1 MITRKVFLINFQS
14 LYTILNEISDL
25 IQYEFIAMNKKDFT
39 KLENDKIIESLEGHI
54 FIVENENIIK
64 NSKILLKNNY
74 MVLNKTPIQLIKF
87 IEKLNILFLNIN
99 YKNNSNIYI
108 NDYVINTNIK
118 TIFKNDLSL
127 KLTEKELK
135 ILKFLNLKKNSPQS
149 IQSLENEIW
158 KYTQELETHT
168 VETHIYRL
176 RKKIEEKFLDSDF
189 IKSNKLGYY
198 L

>member
-1 MITRKVFLINFQS
+1 MINRKVFLINFQS
-14 LYTILNEISDL
+14 LYIILNEISDL
-25 IQYEFIAMNKKDFT
+25 IHYEFIEINKNDFT
-39 KLENDKIIESLEGHI
+39 KLENNKTETIEGYI
-54 FIVENENIIK
+54 FIVQNENIIK

-74 MVLNKTPIQLIKF
+74 LVLNKTPIQLIKF

-108 NDYVINTNIK
+108 NDYVINTNNK
-118 TIFKNDLSL
+118 TIFKNNLSL

-135 ILKFLNLKKNSPQS
+135 LLKFLNLKKNYPQN

-158 KYTQELETHT
+158 KYTQDLETHT

-176 RKKIEEKFLDSDF
+176 RKKIEKKFLDYNF

>member
-14 LYTILNEISDL
+14 LYIILNEISDL
-25 IQYEFIAMNKKDFT
+25 IHYEFIAINKNDFT
-39 KLENDKIIESLEGHI
+39 KLENNKTETIEGYI
-54 FIVENENIIK
+54 FIVQNENIIK

-74 MVLNKTPIQLIKF
+74 LVLNKTPIQLIKF

-108 NDYVINTNIK
+108 NDYVINTNNK
-118 TIFKNDLSL
+118 TIFKNNLSL

-135 ILKFLNLKKNSPQS
+135 LLKFLNLKKNYPQN

-158 KYTQELETHT
+158 KYTQDLETHT

-176 RKKIEEKFLDSDF
+176 RKKIEEKFLDTDF

>member
-14 LYTILNEISDL
+14 LYIILNEISDL
-25 IQYEFIAMNKKDFT
+25 IQYEFIAINKNDFT
-39 KLENDKIIESLEGHI
+39 KLENNKTETIEGYI
-54 FIVENENIIK
+54 FIVQNENIIK
-64 NSKILLKNNY
+64 NSKVLLKNNY
-74 MVLNKTPIQLIKF
+74 LVLNKTPIQLIKF

-108 NDYVINTNIK
+108 NDYVINTNNK
-118 TIFKNDLSL
+118 TIFKNNLSL

-135 ILKFLNLKKNSPQS
+135 LLKFLNLKKNYPQN

-158 KYTQELETHT
+158 KYTQDLETHT

-176 RKKIEEKFLDSDF
+176 RKKIEEKFLDYNF

>member
-14 LYTILNEISDL
+14 LYIILNEISDL
-25 IQYEFIAMNKKDFT
+25 IQYEFIAINKNDFT
-39 KLENDKIIESLEGHI
+39 KLENNKTETIEGYI
-54 FIVENENIIK
+54 FIVQNENIIK
-64 NSKILLKNNY
+64 NSKVLLKNNY
-74 MVLNKTPIQLIKF
+74 LVLNKTPIQLIKF

-108 NDYVINTNIK
+108 NDYVINTNNK
-118 TIFKNDLSL
+118 TIFKNNLSL

-135 ILKFLNLKKNSPQS
+135 LLKFLNLKKNYPQN

-158 KYTQELETHT
+158 KYTQDLETHT

-176 RKKIEEKFLDSDF
+176 RKKIEEKFLDTDF

>member
-1 MITRKVFLINFQS
+1 MINRKVFLINFQS
-14 LYTILNEISDL
+14 LYIILNEISDL
-25 IQYEFIAMNKKDFT
+25 IQYEFIAINKNDFT
-39 KLENDKIIESLEGHI
+39 KLENNKTETIEGYI
-54 FIVENENIIK
+54 FIVQNENIIK

-74 MVLNKTPIQLIKF
+74 LVLNKTPIQLIKF

-108 NDYVINTNIK
+108 NDYVINTNNK
-118 TIFKNDLSL
+118 TIFKNNLSL

-135 ILKFLNLKKNSPQS
+135 LLNFLNLKKNYPQN

-158 KYTQELETHT
+158 KYTQDLETHT

-176 RKKIEEKFLDSDF
+176 RKKIEKKFLDYNF

>member
-14 LYTILNEISDL
+14 LYIILNEISDL
-25 IQYEFIAMNKKDFT
+25 IQYEFIAINKNDFT
-39 KLENDKIIESLEGHI
+39 KLENNKTETIEGYI
-54 FIVENENIIK
+54 FIVQNENIIK

-74 MVLNKTPIQLIKF
+74 LVLNKTPIQLIKF

-108 NDYVINTNIK
+108 NDYVINTNNK
-118 TIFKNDLSL
+118 TIFKNNLSL

-135 ILKFLNLKKNSPQS
+135 LLKFLNLKKNYPQN

-158 KYTQELETHT
+158 KYTQDLETHT

-176 RKKIEEKFLDSDF
+176 RKKIEEKFLDTDF

>member
-1 MITRKVFLINFQS
+1 MINRKVFLINFQS
-14 LYTILNEISDL
+14 LYIILNEISDL
-25 IQYEFIAMNKKDFT
+25 IQYEFIAINKNDFT
-39 KLENDKIIESLEGHI
+39 KLENNKTETIEGYI
-54 FIVENENIIK
+54 FIVQNENIIK

-74 MVLNKTPIQLIKF
+74 LVLNKTPIQLIKF

-108 NDYVINTNIK
+108 NDYVINTNNK
-118 TIFKNDLSL
+118 TIFKNNLSL

-135 ILKFLNLKKNSPQS
+135 LLKFLNLKKNYPQN

-158 KYTQELETHT
+158 KYTQDLETHT

-176 RKKIEEKFLDSDF
+176 RKKIEEKFLDTDF

>member
-1 MITRKVFLINFQS
+1 MINRKVFLINFQS
-14 LYTILNEISDL
+14 LYIILNEISDL
-25 IQYEFIAMNKKDFT
+25 IQYEFIAINKNDFT
-39 KLENDKIIESLEGHI
+39 KLENNKTETIEGYI
-54 FIVENENIIK
+54 FIVQNENIIK

-74 MVLNKTPIQLIKF
+74 LVLNKTPIQLIKF

-108 NDYVINTNIK
+108 NDYVINTNNK
-118 TIFKNDLSL
+118 TIFKNNLSL

-135 ILKFLNLKKNSPQS
+135 LLKFLNLKKNYPQN

-158 KYTQELETHT
+158 KYTQDLETHT

-176 RKKIEEKFLDSDF
+176 RKKIEEKFLDYNF

>member
-1 MITRKVFLINFQS
+1 MINRKVFLINFQS
-14 LYTILNEISDL
+14 LYIILNEIRDL
-25 IQYEFIAMNKKDFT
+25 IQYEFIAINKKDFT
-39 KLENDKIIESLEGHI
+39 KLENNKTETIEGYI
-54 FIVENENIIK
+54 FIVQNENIIK

-74 MVLNKTPIQLIKF
+74 LVLNKFPIQLIKF

-108 NDYVINTNIK
+108 NDYVINTNNK
-118 TIFKNDLSL
+118 TIFKNNLSL

-135 ILKFLNLKKNSPQS
+135 LLKFLNLKKNYPQN

-158 KYTQELETHT
+158 KYTQDLETHT

-176 RKKIEEKFLDSDF
+176 RKKIEEKFLDNNF

>member
-1 MITRKVFLINFQS
+1 MINRKVFLINFQS
-14 LYTILNEISDL
+14 LYIILNEISDL
-25 IQYEFIAMNKKDFT
+25 IQYEFIAINKNDFT
-39 KLENDKIIESLEGHI
+39 KLENNKTESIEGYI
-54 FIVENENIIK
+54 FIVQNENIIK

-74 MVLNKTPIQLIKF
+74 LVLNKTPIQLKKF

-108 NDYVINTNIK
+108 NDYVINTNNK
-118 TIFKNDLSL
+118 TIFKNNLSL

-135 ILKFLNLKKNSPQS
+135 LLKFLNLKKNYPQN

-158 KYTQELETHT
+158 KYTQDIETHT

-176 RKKIEEKFLDSDF
+176 RKKIEEKFLDCNF

>member
-1 MITRKVFLINFQS
+1 MINRKVFLINFQS
-14 LYTILNEISDL
+14 LYIILNEISDL
-25 IQYEFIAMNKKDFT
+25 IHYEFIAINKNDFT
-39 KLENDKIIESLEGHI
+39 KLENNKTETIEGYI
-54 FIVENENIIK
+54 FIVQNENIIK
-64 NSKILLKNNY
+64 NSKVLLKNNY
-74 MVLNKTPIQLIKF
+74 LVLNKTPIQLIKF

-108 NDYVINTNIK
+108 NDYVINTNNK
-118 TIFKNDLSL
+118 TIFKNNLSL

-135 ILKFLNLKKNSPQS
+135 LLKFLNLKKNYPQN

-158 KYTQELETHT
+158 KYTQDLETHT

-176 RKKIEEKFLDSDF
+176 RKKIEEKFLDYNF

>member
-14 LYTILNEISDL
+14 LYIILNEISDL
-25 IQYEFIAMNKKDFT
+25 IQYEFIAINKNDFT
-39 KLENDKIIESLEGHI
+39 KLENNKTETIEGYI
-54 FIVENENIIK
+54 FIVQNENIIK

-74 MVLNKTPIQLIKF
+74 LVLNKTPIQLIKF

-108 NDYVINTNIK
+108 NDYVINTNNK
-118 TIFKNDLSL
+118 TIFKNNLSL

-135 ILKFLNLKKNSPQS
+135 LLKFLNLKKNYPQN

-158 KYTQELETHT
+158 KYTQDLETHT

-176 RKKIEEKFLDSDF
+176 RKKIEKKFLDYNF

>member
-1 MITRKVFLINFQS
+1 MINRKVFLINFQS
-14 LYTILNEISDL
+14 LYIILNEIRDL
-25 IQYEFIAMNKKDFT
+25 IQYEFIAINKKDFT
-39 KLENDKIIESLEGHI
+39 KLENNKTETIEGYI
-54 FIVENENIIK
+54 FIVQNENIIK
-64 NSKILLKNNY
+64 NSKVLLKNNY
-74 MVLNKTPIQLIKF
+74 LVLNKTPIQLINF

-108 NDYVINTNIK
+108 NDYVINTNNK
-118 TIFKNDLSL
+118 TIFKNNLSL

-135 ILKFLNLKKNSPQS
+135 LLKFLNLKKNYPQN

-158 KYTQELETHT
+158 KYTQDLETHT

-176 RKKIEEKFLDSDF
+176 RKKIEEKFLDNNF

>member
-1 MITRKVFLINFQS
+1 MINRKVFLINFQS
-14 LYTILNEISDL
+14 LYIILNEIRDL
-25 IQYEFIAMNKKDFT
+25 IQYEFIAINKKDFT
-39 KLENDKIIESLEGHI
+39 KLENNKTETIEGYI
-54 FIVENENIIK
+54 FIVQNENIIK
-64 NSKILLKNNY
+64 NSKVLLKNNY
-74 MVLNKTPIQLIKF
+74 LVLNKTPIQLINF

-108 NDYVINTNIK
+108 NDYVINTNNK
-118 TIFKNDLSL
+118 TIFKNNLSL

-135 ILKFLNLKKNSPQS
+135 LLKFLNLKKNYPQN

-158 KYTQELETHT
+158 KYTQDLETHT

-176 RKKIEEKFLDSDF
+176 RKKIEEKFLDSNF

>member
-1 MITRKVFLINFQS
+1 MINRKVFLINFKS
-14 LYTILNEISDL
+14 LYIILNEISDI
-25 IQYEFIAMNKKDFT
+25 IQYEFIAINKNDFI
-39 KLENDKIIESLEGHI
+39 KLENNKTETIEGYI
-54 FIVENENIIK
+54 FIVQNENIIK

-74 MVLNKTPIQLIKF
+74 LVLNKTPIQLIKF

-108 NDYVINTNIK
+108 NDYVINTNNK
-118 TIFKNDLSL
+118 TIFKNNLSL

-135 ILKFLNLKKNSPQS
+135 LLKFLNLKKNYPQN

-158 KYTQELETHT
+158 KYTQDLETHT

-176 RKKIEEKFLDSDF
+176 RKKIEEKFLDSNF

>member
-14 LYTILNEISDL
+14 LYIILNEISDL
-25 IQYEFIAMNKKDFT
+25 IQYEFIAINKNDFT
-39 KLENDKIIESLEGHI
+39 KLENNKTETIEGYI
-54 FIVENENIIK
+54 FIVQNENIIK

-74 MVLNKTPIQLIKF
+74 LVLNKTPIQLIKF

-108 NDYVINTNIK
+108 NDYVINTNNK
-118 TIFKNDLSL
+118 TIFKNNLSL

-135 ILKFLNLKKNSPQS
+135 LLKFLNLKKNYPQN

-158 KYTQELETHT
+158 KYTQDLETHT

-176 RKKIEEKFLDSDF
+176 RKKIEEKFLDYNF